1 MKVGTK
7 SVLFGAH
14 CFLWHPLFVAI
25 AWIKL
30 YGWPWDPR
38 IWIAFFVHD
47 LGYWGKPNMDGPEGE
62 LHVEFGARVMHWLFD
77 RSKVEKHAEYYCS
90 RLRYEELFKEGY
102 KPYQVVGPH
111 LFFKRKIRS
120 TAWRDFCLYH
130 SRYYAKKKGAMPS
143 RLCFADKLSICITP
157 RWLYLPFVN
166 ATGEIKEY
174 LKNAQK
180 EDSSNWTPVWDQVK
194 WFNQLRAH
202 MRVWVRVH
210 IDGREDTWTDP
221 NRNKA
226 LRSGVNI

>member
-30 YGWPWDPR
+30 YGWTWDPR
-38 IWIAFFVHD
+38 IWIAFVVHD

-62 LHVEFGARVMHWLFD
+62 LHVEFGARVMHRLFD
-77 RSKVEKHAEYYCS
+77 RPKVEKHVEFYCT
-90 RLRYEELFKEGY
+90 RLQYEKLFKEGWI
-102 KPYQVVGPH
+102 PYYVRGAH
-111 LFFKRKIRS
+111 LFFERKIHP

-130 SRYYAKKKGAMPS
+130 SRYYAKKDDARPS
-143 RLCFADKLSICITP
+143 QLCFADKLSICLTP
-157 RWLYLPFVN
+157 WWLYLPAVN

-174 LKNAQK
+174 LKNAQYENQQHWKPISEQK
-180 EDSSNWTPVWDQVK
+180 EWFSQLQDYMRK
-194 WFNQLRAH
+194 WIEE
-202 MRVWVRVH
+202 H
-210 IDGREDTWTDP
+210 IDGSEDTWTDP

-226 LRSGVNI
+226 LKSGVNI